1 MARLNARQS
10 SARSD
15 RPALSSIDNRAN
27 TPAGR
32 TSRAF
37 TPGSGSEK
45 ENPHP
50 RVNKGKQPMPNSRL
64 PTPNS
69 AGNDATSPAAKRRR
83 ISKDAET
90 PTRGSDDE
98 DLESA
103 EEDLPTPSSG
113 EDQVEDVTDSLQ
125 TGNTSIDEVVDD
137 DVDASQ
143 PGPRSGKSARFYD
156 PKQDP
161 AERQWVKAEQRTN
174 EREFMENRDQH
185 LRGDNDGICKTLEKQ
200 NNLFIHVKQTADA
213 TTDSRLLVNVSD
225 VAHRKS
231 AQLAMSDGA
240 TGIDVDEFVS
250 KFISYGQRG
259 ARESNSI
266 TISQRRR
273 MNDDGEEDESI
284 IDWAYLGARAC
295 FPYNSRPPVPGFL
308 LGPLSVQ
315 KRVRAPTQRRARQ
328 QDDGRAETRPEA
340 FDRDQLPSTDTTTV
354 RHFCSQIKN
363 RLTRHS
369 DRATQ
374 LAEEEA
380 SDDTTKE
387 EFARILRKHRI
398 TSHGGPSLFDF
409 AINPHSFGQTVE
421 NLFYIS
427 FLIKEGEVGI
437 EVDPDDEDGQP
448 ALMSREQGGEEDAR
462 GSDRTKHQ
470 AVFGIDY
477 KTWQDLIEA
486 YDIKESLIPHR
497 EEGGQTQLGRG
508 GWYT

>member
-1 MARLNARQS
+1 
-10 SARSD
+10 
-15 RPALSSIDNRAN
+15 
-27 TPAGR
+27 
-32 TSRAF
+32 
-37 TPGSGSEK
+37 
-45 ENPHP
+45 
-50 RVNKGKQPMPNSRL
+50 MPNSRL

-69 AGNDATSPAAKRRR
+69 AENDATSRAAKRRR
-83 ISKDAET
+83 ISNNAET

-98 DLESA
+98 DLESV
-103 EEDLPTPSSG
+103 EEDSPTPSTG

-125 TGNTSIDEVVDD
+125 TGNTSIDE
-137 DVDASQ
+137 
-143 PGPRSGKSARFYD
+143 SARFYD

-273 MNDDGEEDESI
+273 MNDDGEEDENI

-363 RLTRHS
+363 RLIRHS
-369 DRATQ
+369 DRAIA
-374 LAEEEA
+374 LAKEEADDASVGEEE
-380 SDDTTKE
+380 
-387 EFARILRKHRI
+387 FPRILRKHRI
-398 TSHGGPSLFDF
+398 TAEGGPSLFDF

-427 FLIKEGEVGI
+427 FLIKEGEVEI
-437 EVDPDDEDGQP
+437 VIDDPEGDAQP
-448 ALMSREQGGEEDAR
+448 VLLNRHQAAEEESAR

-486 YDIKESLIPHR
+486 YNIKESLIPHR